1 MRGDWGAFLLVS
13 MKLDKWDYLALTGLL
28 LLAVGVWM
36 AFGPGTMLIVLGVIF
51 LLAGVGG
58 AASPNMRR

>member
-28 LLAVGVWM
+28 LLAAGIWM